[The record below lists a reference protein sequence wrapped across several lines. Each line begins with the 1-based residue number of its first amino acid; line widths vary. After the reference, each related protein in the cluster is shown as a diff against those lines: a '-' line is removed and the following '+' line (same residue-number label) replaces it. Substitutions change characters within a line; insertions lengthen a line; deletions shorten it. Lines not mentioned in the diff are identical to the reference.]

1 MMMVAGFLL
10 LLKSEYVLN
19 YKMWEQ
25 DKILFHDLDQTL
37 QQKQSLI
44 LPYKLDNRPNLMSVA
59 SD

>member
-10 LLKSEYVLN
+10 LLKSEYVSN

-25 DKILFHDLDQTL
+25 DKILFQELDQTL